1 MAEVVAEVGA
11 GVGGRRLR
19 SKRLLAD
26 PTVAVLGV
34 KHRDLLARFG
44 MDERAAALA
53 AHDRRLA
60 VVGPGESRDDLVH
73 AMIEVLT
80 GFCARLYGRG
90 GARNRAMRAEI
101 CAKQARDPFSGTGS

>member
-1 MAEVVAEVGA
+1 VAEVVAEVGA

-26 PTVAVLGV
+26 PTVAVIVV
-34 KHRDLLARFG
+34 KHGDLLARLG
-44 MDERAAALA
+44 MDELDAALA

-90 GARNRAMRAEI
+90 GARNRAMRAVI
-101 CAKQARDPFSGTGS
+101 CAKQARDPCSGTGT

>member
-1 MAEVVAEVGA
+1 VAEVVAEVGA

-26 PTVAVLGV
+26 PTVAVIVV
-34 KHRDLLARFG
+34 KHRDLLARLG
-44 MDERAAALA
+44 MDELDAALA

-90 GARNRAMRAEI
+90 GARNRAMRAVI
-101 CAKQARDPFSGTGS
+101 CAKQARDPFSGTGT